1 MPSRAAGAV
10 AAGCDVALNCWGR
23 MDEMVGIANALP
35 EMTAIGHTRLAR
47 AMATIAPVDD
57 FAALF
62 ELIAKRDE
70 LLGLA

>member
-1 MPSRAAGAV
+1 
-10 AAGCDVALNCWGR
+10 
-23 MDEMVGIANALP
+23 MVGIANALP